1 MKPVKRPAS
10 QQKCPTCG
18 TTLEHEPSIAM
29 QQELDDAVER
39 GQFEYYRCQKGHGQ
53 FQLMP
58 DGQLRIIKIGNR

>member
-10 QQKCPTCG
+10 RQKCPTCG

-39 GQFEYYRCQKGHGQ
+39 GSSTTTSARKDTVSFSSCQ
-53 FQLMP
+53 M
-58 DGQLRIIKIGNR
+58 GNSV